1 MLNTISVRQK
11 MYALIAIAI
20 TGTLILLILALYT
33 QYKTLEEA
41 RKKELRNLVESG
53 YSIIESHYQS
63 FQNGVLTESEAK
75 SRALEDIS
83 KLRYD
88 NGNYFWVNDYHPH
101 VVMHPIKPELNGK
114 DATGVKDPNG
124 KALFVA
130 FAEKVKADGEGV
142 VDYFWPKP
150 GFDKPVEK
158 FSFVKG
164 FAPWEWVLGTGAYL
178 NDIKAEFQTSLVAGL
193 IIAFAIIALV
203 IACSLLIIRSITLPL
218 SQIEKVLLDVKE
230 NGDLSRRIESVR
242 EDELGRVANATNHL
256 FDRWQKFIGEA
267 GDSVK
272 KLGDGDFNSPITSE
286 YKGDMQQLREH
297 INHSIAVT
305 GRSMGRI
312 NSVMEA
318 MAAGRLTTLE
328 EDHRSQGEFARTLT
342 LVNKAVEQFQH
353 TIHIVQERLQAMREG
368 AFDDRIEETF
378 PGDLNHLKIAI
389 NDTLETLASSFAR
402 LEESF
407 RRLSQGQLDLKTRD
421 NQPGQFGELQ
431 DHLRQTIKSLHEIA
445 IQCRADSKNLTA
457 STGEVSGASRD
468 LSRRTEEQASAIES
482 ATRLIGELR
491 EELDN
496 TFELAKATRN
506 VSETAAKEAQL
517 GLSVS
522 ATTLEAM
529 SSIKSSSEKIN
540 NIIGVIN
547 DIAFQT
553 NLLALNASVEAARA
567 GEQGRGFSVV
577 AAEVRALAQR
587 SADAAKDIKSLIEL
601 AVTGVGNGSDQVSQ
615 MAEQLKTIAAG
626 IEEVSGRISSVSQS
640 NSIQTTRIRDVFTQL
655 EQLKD
660 ITHRNASMAE
670 KTAATSES
678 LVNMADSLDDKL
690 SFFKT

>member
-11 MYALIAIAI
+11 MYALIAVAIA
-20 TGTLILLILALYT
+20 GTLILLILALYT
-33 QYKTLEEA
+33 HYKTLEET
-41 RKKELRNLVESG
+41 RQQELRHLVENG

-63 FQNGVLTESEAK
+63 FQNGALTEAEAK
-75 SRALEDIS
+75 TRALEDIS

-114 DATGVKDPNG
+114 DATGIKDPNG

-142 VDYFWPKP
+142 VDYYWPKP
-150 GFDKPVEK
+150 GFEKPVEK

-164 FAPWEWVLGTGAYL
+164 FAPWEWVLGTGAYVDDL
-178 NDIKAEFQTSLVAGL
+178 KAEFQSSLIAGL
-193 IIAFAIIALV
+193 TIALAIIALV
-203 IACSLLIIRSITLPL
+203 IACSLMIIRSITLPL
-218 SQIEKVLLDVKE
+218 SHIEKVLLDVE
-230 NGDLSRRIESVR
+230 ESGDLSRRIESVR
-242 EDELGRVANATNHL
+242 KDELGRVANATNHL
-256 FDRWQKFIGEA
+256 FDRWRKFIGEA
-267 GDSVK
+267 GHSVK
-272 KLGDGDFNSPITSE
+272 KLGDGDFGSPITSE

-312 NSVMEA
+312 NSIMEA

-328 EDHRSQGEFARTLT
+328 EDHRIQGEFARTLT

-353 TIHIVQERLQAMREG
+353 TIRIVQERLQAMREG
-368 AFDDRIEETF
+368 VFDNRIEETF
-378 PGDLNHLKIAI
+378 PGDLNHLKVAI
-389 NDTLETLASSFAR
+389 NDTLDTLASSFAR

-407 RRLSQGQLDLKTRD
+407 RRLSQGQLDLRTRD
-421 NQPGQFGELQ
+421 KQPGQFGELQ
-431 DHLRQTIKSLHEIA
+431 DHLRQTIRSLHEIA
-445 IQCRADSKNLTA
+445 IQCRSDSTSLTS
-457 STGEVSGASRD
+457 STGEVSSASRD

-496 TFELAKATRN
+496 TSELAKATRN

-601 AVTGVGNGSDQVSQ
+601 AVTGVGKGSDQVSQ

-670 KTAATSES
+670 QTAATSES

>member
-11 MYALIAIAI
+11 MYALIAVAIA
-20 TGTLILLILALYT
+20 GTLILLILALYT
-33 QYKTLEEA
+33 HYKTLEEA
-41 RKKELRNLVESG
+41 RKKELRHLVESG

-63 FQNGVLTESEAK
+63 FQNGVLTETEAK

-114 DATGVKDPNG
+114 DATGIKDPNG

-164 FAPWEWVLGTGAYL
+164 FAPWQWVLGTGAYV
-178 NDIKAEFQTSLVAGL
+178 NDIKAEFQSSLIAGL
-193 IIAFAIIALV
+193 IIALV
-203 IACSLLIIRSITLPL
+203 IACSLVIIRSISLPL

-286 YKGDMQQLREH
+286 YKGDMQKLREH

-328 EDHRSQGEFARTLT
+328 EDHRTQGEFARTLT

-353 TIHIVQERLQAMREG
+353 TIRLVQERLQAMREG
-368 AFDDRIEETF
+368 AFDDRIEESF

-421 NQPGQFGELQ
+421 KQPGQFGELQ
-431 DHLRQTIKSLHEIA
+431 EHLRRTIKSLHEIA
-445 IQCRADSKNLTA
+445 IQCRSDSKNLTA
-457 STGEVSGASRD
+457 STGEVSSASRD

-496 TFELAKATRN
+496 TSELANATRN

-540 NIIGVIN
+540 NIIRVIN

-587 SADAAKDIKSLIEL
+587 SADAAKDIKNLIEL

-640 NSIQTTRIRDVFTQL
+640 NAVQTTRIRDVFTQL

-660 ITHRNASMAE
+660 ITHRNASMAD

>member
-11 MYALIAIAI
+11 MYALIAVAIA
-20 TGTLILLILALYT
+20 GTLILLILALYT
-33 QYKTLEEA
+33 HYKTLEEA
-41 RKKELRNLVESG
+41 RKKELRHLVESG

-63 FQNGVLTESEAK
+63 FQNGVLTETEAK

-114 DATGVKDPNG
+114 DATGIKDPNG

-164 FAPWEWVLGTGAYL
+164 FAPWQWVLGTGAYV
-178 NDIKAEFQTSLVAGL
+178 NDIKAEFQSSLIAGL
-193 IIAFAIIALV
+193 IIALAIIALV
-203 IACSLLIIRSITLPL
+203 IACSLVIIRSISLPL

-272 KLGDGDFNSPITSE
+272 KLGDGDFNSPIISE

-328 EDHRSQGEFARTLT
+328 EDHRTQGEFARTLT

-353 TIHIVQERLQAMREG
+353 TIRLVQERLQAMREG
-368 AFDDRIEETF
+368 AFDDRIEESF

-421 NQPGQFGELQ
+421 KQPGQFGELQ
-431 DHLRQTIKSLHEIA
+431 EHLRRTIKSLHEIA
-445 IQCRADSKNLTA
+445 IQCRSDSKNLTA
-457 STGEVSGASRD
+457 STGEVSSASRD

-496 TFELAKATRN
+496 TSELANATRN

-540 NIIGVIN
+540 NIIRVIN

-587 SADAAKDIKSLIEL
+587 SADAAKDIKNLIEL

-640 NSIQTTRIRDVFTQL
+640 NAVQTTRIRDVFTQL

-660 ITHRNASMAE
+660 ITHRNASMAD